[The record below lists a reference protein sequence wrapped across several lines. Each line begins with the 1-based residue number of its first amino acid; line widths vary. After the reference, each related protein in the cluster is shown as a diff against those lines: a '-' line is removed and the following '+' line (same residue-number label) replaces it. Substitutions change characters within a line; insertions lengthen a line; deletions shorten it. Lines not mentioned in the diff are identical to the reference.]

1 MRGRLA
7 LLLASAALV
16 AVVVVGL
23 LQTRSGSADDNGPT
37 PPSLVEAQRQLAG
50 APAPLAALH
59 AQANQLLPGDAEA
72 TREQLARLKGHPVVI
87 NKWASWCGPC
97 RAEWDTF
104 QRVSVA
110 MGKQVAFLGLDV
122 LDRTEAAEGFLA
134 ERPVPYPSLVD
145 DDSDAGA
152 RVVEA
157 GRVGPPQTIF
167 YDRTG
172 KLRYIHSGPYLDD
185 AALEADIRQHALG
198 Q

>member
-7 LLLASAALV
+7 LLLAGAALV

-23 LQTRSGSADDNGPT
+23 LQSSSASESPNGPT
-37 PPSLVEAQRQLAG
+37 PPSLVKARAQLAG

-59 AQANQLLPGDAEA
+59 AQANALLPGSAGA
-72 TREQLARLKGHPVVI
+72 MRKQLAALEGHPVVV

-104 QRVSVA
+104 QRVSVS
-110 MGKQVAFLGLDV
+110 MGKQVAFVGVDFQ
-122 LDRTEAAEGFLA
+122 DTPGNAKAYLA
-134 ERPVPYPSLVD
+134 KRPVSYPSLVD
-145 DDSDAGA
+145 DDGEEAA

-167 YDRTG
+167 YDASG
-172 KLRYIHSGPYLDD
+172 KLRYIHSGPYLED
-185 AALEADIRQHALG
+185 ADLEADIQKYALG
-198 Q
+198 